1 MQPLWKMV
9 QWFFKKLNIELPY
22 NLGICPKEMKAG
34 TQNRYCT
41 PMYITALFIEAQ
53 RWEQPKCPSMDEW
66 VSPMWCIHM
75 LITKYYSALKKK
87 KINTWIWIGHML
99 EFRRVL
105 LCPLEG
111 PRMKASPD
119 TISILNTQTVVLKY
133 HVLLNDRIQ
142 NHTDS
147 CQRVF
152 GFICK
157 LRDIQRGTYWSHQEY
172 PASKIQDK
180 EKLQVQQL
188 RSHRRVFLNLFFH
201 LS

>member
-1 MQPLWKMV
+1 
-9 QWFFKKLNIELPY
+9 
-22 NLGICPKEMKAG
+22 
-34 TQNRYCT
+34 
-41 PMYITALFIEAQ
+41 
-53 RWEQPKCPSMDEW
+53 
-66 VSPMWCIHM
+66 
-75 LITKYYSALKKK
+75 
-87 KINTWIWIGHML
+87 ML

-157 LRDIQRGTYWSHQEY
+157 LREYKEELTEVIRSTQPAKYKIKRNYRSNSSGPTDECFSTYFFTC
-172 PASKIQDK
+172 PK
-180 EKLQVQQL
+180 EP
-188 RSHRRVFLNLFFH
+188 F
-201 LS
+201 